1 MSLRHRV
8 LVLALVAALPWAVQA
23 KEDLPQVIALKQRLA
38 VLQADPQAGDLARYE
53 QLQAQQAIAAVA
65 EAKRKEQEQALYV
78 ADRRVEIAEIT
89 ARTALARRDLDR
101 LEATRNELLIEA
113 SRRDAAR
120 ARQEAEQLR
129 VQAQIQAEESDR
141 LRQAAEQE
149 TLARQDAEAALTSVA
164 GKQTAKLNA
173 AQQKAAQLAREEAE
187 LVAGTKL
194 PASRFEARGDAL
206 WQPWSKERV
215 AQALGQGRPVMVDF
229 TAAWCVT
236 CQLNKRTA
244 LADPR
249 VLDDFAAKNVQLLEA
264 DWTRRDPAIT
274 TALRE
279 LGRSGVPLYVLYP
292 RDGGA
297 PMILSEIL
305 SVSELRA
312 AIARL

>member
-194 PASRFEARGDAL
+194 PASRFEARGEVFTLGGTAYSGKALSADAAGQAKALAEYLNIGKKGRVGIIAYGPDAATAKQRGEALRDAL
-206 WQPWSKERV
+206 V
-215 AQALGQGRPVMVDF
+215 AA
-229 TAAWCVT
+229 
-236 CQLNKRTA
+236 
-244 LADPR
+244 
-249 VLDDFAAKNVQLLEA
+249 
-264 DWTRRDPAIT
+264 
-274 TALRE
+274 
-279 LGRSGVPLYVLYP
+279 GVGANRFQVSA
-292 RDGGA
+292 GKGA
-297 PMILSEIL
+297 PSKA
-305 SVSELRA
+305 RA
-312 AIARL
+312 AEVVVAP